1 MKRTLFFMLI
11 CIAALGFQA
20 CDDDNNGIFAIKIM
34 KIGQGGQK
42 AG

>member
-1 MKRTLFFMLI
+1 MPLRYYTRLI
-11 CIAALGFQA
+11 
-20 CDDDNNGIFAIKIM
+20 NGIFAIKIM